1 MALTA
6 DIDGSSI
13 TSLCQSIRWRPRLSA
28 PAGGVVR
35 VPAHLVSV
43 TPGVSELHIY
53 MSGTLVF
60 SGPVWYTQADGD
72 PDSAYAEIT
81 AYDHM
86 IYMQKRLCKTALGNL
101 ITPGSVLVSEVT
113 APAILAAFI
122 NNTNTYDATNPNG
135 SAMPLTVG
143 TVAGGGADVSGA
155 PTNFPM
161 SIDDMRSLLVSTGQ
175 LDVFVNP
182 GVGGSTVD
190 LTNGDGGNDLS
201 GSVSYDYGTGNFN
214 CQIATFTQ
222 DMDIVI
228 NALWYLLGPRI
239 SETRWRGSITPT
251 APHKGGTWP
260 APLQARFLGSRTT
273 YGYMQEIRVF
283 DDTNLESNVRPLFE
297 EEWANEAWIRA
308 TAQVFASIRPERG
321 ISPNFAVGDLISVS
335 AGSQLLGGFAGTV
348 RVYEMEVE
356 CDADGVVSVTEIITS
371 ADQEGAP

>member
-1 MALTA
+1 M
-6 DIDGSSI
+6 
-13 TSLCQSIRWRPRLSA
+13 
-28 PAGGVVR
+28 GG
-35 VPAHLVSV
+35 
-43 TPGVSELHIY
+43 G
-53 MSGTLVF
+53 LVF

-86 IYMQKRLCKTALGNL
+86 IYMQKRLCKTDTGNL
-101 ITPGSVLVSEVT
+101 ITPGSVLLSEIT
-113 APAILAAFI
+113 APAIMAAFI
-122 NNTNTYDATNPNG
+122 NNANSYDSTVPNG
-135 SAMPLTVG
+135 NPMPLTVG

-155 PTNFPM
+155 PTAFPM
-161 SIDDMRSLLVSTGQ
+161 SLEDMRVLLVSTGQ
-175 LDVFVNP
+175 IDVFVNP
-182 GVGGSTVD
+182 GVGASTVN

-201 GSVSYDYGTGNFN
+201 GSVSYDYGTGAFN

-228 NALWYLLGPRI
+228 NALWYLLGPRV

-251 APHKGGTWP
+251 APHQGGTWP
-260 APLQARFLGSRTT
+260 ASLQAKFLGSRST
-273 YGYMQEIRVF
+273 YGYAQEIRIF
-283 DDTNLESNVRPLFE
+283 DDTNTESSIRPLFE

-308 TAQVFASIRPERG
+308 TPQVFASVRPERG
-321 ISPNFAVGDLISVS
+321 ISPNFGVGDLISVS
-335 AGSQLLGGFAGTV
+335 AGSQLMGGFSGSQ